1 MSAEHVRWKG
11 VVLLLVLAI
20 ALVIGGNLWKSNLRV
35 KRISVAGSLNV
46 EPNQIVQ
53 LAEIPIGTPL
63 YEVDLTRVQRN
74 VQSHYFI
81 RRATVE
87 RDLSGGIK
95 ITVEERTP
103 LAVILGAPLW
113 YVDDRGVILPS
124 SISKAVY
131 DLPVLAGLPAGTKL
145 SAGSRIRE
153 EDVEEAL
160 LVLNVLKRV
169 NREMF
174 HRISEI
180 RVRNGGDMVLTSAES
195 GVPIIFGRGEIADK
209 VARLESFWT
218 TEVVERGTKDLQYID
233 LRYRDQVVARWA
245 PVETKKRS

>member
-1 MSAEHVRWKG
+1 VSEERIRWAG
-11 VVLLLVLAI
+11 VALLLAFVVLLV
-20 ALVIGGNLWKSNLRV
+20 VGGNLWKSNLRV
-35 KRISVAGSLNV
+35 KRVTVAGAVNV
-46 EPNQIVQ
+46 EANQIIQ
-53 LAEIPIGTPL
+53 LAEIPSGMPL

-87 RDLSGGIK
+87 RDLSGVIK

-103 LAVILGAPLW
+103 LAVILGSPLW

-131 DLPVLAGLPAGTKL
+131 DLPVLAGLPAGTKF
-145 SAGSRIRE
+145 APGAMITK
-153 EDVEEAL
+153 DDAQEAL

-209 VARLESFWT
+209 VARLEAFWAS
-218 TEVVERGTKDLQYID
+218 EVLERGTKDLEYID
-233 LRYRDQVVARWA
+233 LRYHDQVVVRWT
-245 PVETKKRS
+245 PEQVKKRL